1 MRDSLQKPA
10 WVEERVGGLR
20 KRVYIQ
26 CGNPILSRE
35 CFPKGIWQGDSSQ
48 RTNSALNI
56 HPEVENTLLALC
68 RTGLLLISFEVH
80 TLDAGNKLVIDG
92 ANWRGTEVHSTR

>member
-1 MRDSLQKPA
+1 MRGSVQKP
-10 WVEERVGGLR
+10 RLGRKGVGFTQKGLHSMR
-20 KRVYIQ
+20 Q
-26 CGNPILSRE
+26 PNLSRE

-56 HPEVENTLLALC
+56 HPEVEDTLLALC

-80 TLDAGNKLVIDG
+80 TLDAGNKSVIDG